1 MKKVYLILYLVPIF
15 LGSTFSIL
23 KLAVAEM
30 SPYTLIMYRFLF
42 ASLVMLGL
50 VIYGKTKLFDK
61 KEMFYGGFLGLI
73 LAAVYFASTVGVKY
87 TSASNAGFL
96 SDSTLVFVVIFSYIF
111 LKQKLSKLSL
121 LGLITVFVGMYAL
134 IFTDGIRFYRGDFIV
149 ILAPIFGAIHVLVT
163 SKITKNISINTILL
177 YQFITVT
184 IVAFVV
190 ALFTQ
195 SSLTIES
202 VNLFLAL
209 SYLGFFVTTF
219 RYFAEIFSMRKIDP
233 TNVTLVM
240 LLTPLWSALFAY
252 VFLD

>member
-1 MKKVYLILYLVPIF
+1 
-15 LGSTFSIL
+15 
-23 KLAVAEM
+23 
-30 SPYTLIMYRFLF
+30 
-42 ASLVMLGL
+42 
-50 VIYGKTKLFDK
+50 
-61 KEMFYGGFLGLI
+61 
-73 LAAVYFASTVGVKY
+73 
-87 TSASNAGFL
+87 
-96 SDSTLVFVVIFSYIF
+96 
-111 LKQKLSKLSL
+111 
-121 LGLITVFVGMYAL
+121 
-134 IFTDGIRFYRGDFIV
+134 
-149 ILAPIFGAIHVLVT
+149 
-163 SKITKNISINTILL
+163 
-177 YQFITVT
+177 VT

-252 VFLD
+252 VFLDEVLSTQQYFGCLLILIGLLGVQLFRKERRLTVVEIE